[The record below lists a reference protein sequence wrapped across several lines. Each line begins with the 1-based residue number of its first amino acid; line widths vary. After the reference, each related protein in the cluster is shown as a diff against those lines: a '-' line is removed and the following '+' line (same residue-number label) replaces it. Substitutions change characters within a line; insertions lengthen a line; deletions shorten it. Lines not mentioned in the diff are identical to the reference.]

1 MSMKRLRKRSCCLFL
16 IVLMI
21 FTQIPFTANAAIYP
35 DTANHWACS
44 YIDFVTNKFIMTSP
58 DGTYFYP
65 SEPLTRIDAVKAAA
79 KLVGVTVN
87 RTNASDYLD
96 IQGHPEYAGYV
107 NWADDIGIID
117 EYSRDIFGPE
127 FEIDRETFCTMLYRL
142 YNAYDYP
149 LLYKRSYVSFND
161 QSSIS
166 SWATEAINRLYCAEV
181 INGGDTGNFEP
192 KRDITRAEAAVAL
205 RNIYF
210 EIRDATLTAVEA
222 TDTNHEAHNAYF
234 SVVRTRLIG
243 MGYSSSKIYTKNY
256 VTKEYFLDALIRSK
270 IFVYKGHADTFRI
283 ELSDG
288 SVFSASAD
296 IGGLPANALAQ
307 CNLIV
312 WQGCNTAGFG
322 GTAYPSSIAGK
333 SYTYG
338 GAQHVVGFV
347 EEIDCYQ
354 SRSWLEV
361 FFQTLMRGYSIH
373 QACLDANAEVAR
385 MFQFDKS
392 RIDSSSYVV
401 YGNKYDILSP

>member
-1 MSMKRLRKRSCCLFL
+1 MQRLKKRSCCFL
-16 IVLMI
+16 LVCLMI

-87 RTNASDYLD
+87 STNASDYLD

-117 EYSRDIFGPE
+117 EYSPYIFGPE

-166 SWATEAINRLYCAEV
+166 SWATEAINRLYRAEV

-192 KRDITRAEAAVAL
+192 QRDITRAEAAVAL
-205 RNIYF
+205 KNIF
-210 EIRDATLTAVEA
+210 IDVRDATLTAVLDSSA
-222 TDTNHEAHNAYF
+222 PVALDNYMSSARSNLISRGYTPTKIGSMP
-234 SVVRTRLIG
+234 SVTASQFDDYI
-243 MGYSSSKIYTKNY
+243 
-256 VTKEYFLDALIRSK
+256 IRSK
-270 IFVYKGHADTFRI
+270 IFVFHGH
-283 ELSDG
+283 G
-288 SVFSASAD
+288 SPTS
-296 IGGLPANALAQ
+296 LPMTSGANYTTSYLNALPS
-307 CNLIV
+307 NGLGISDLIIFM
-312 WQGCNTAGFG
+312 GCETAGTNQQYSSTSLTG
-322 GTAYPSSIAGK
+322 KAYAK
-333 SYTYG
+333 
-338 GAQHVVGFV
+338 GAAHVVGFTD
-347 EEIDCYQ
+347 EILSNQ
-354 SRSWLEV
+354 SDTWLRSFIASLCSGST
-361 FFQTLMRGYSIH
+361 FSISGYIAD
-373 QACLDANAEVAR
+373 QAVRTDYPNASQYISDANR
-385 MFQFDKS
+385 KMLG
-392 RIDSSSYVV
+392 SST
-401 YGNKYDILSP
+401 DRLEP